1 MAYTTIDDPT
11 KYFDTTLWT
20 GDGGARTITGLNHK
34 PDLIWTKTRSVAYNH
49 MLSDSSRGFNANSEL
64 GSNSTAAEGGLSAET
79 YGYKSGHTAD
89 GWTMVD
95 GTDTNDNQEDGNTN
109 QPSVTYVGWTWA
121 ANGGTATAT
130 GSESGNNPA
139 YSVQANT
146 TAGFSVVTYTGT
158 GSNGTVPH
166 GLGVKP
172 DWYIIKNRDN
182 ANANDGRWMVWHK
195 SLEASYNYYS
205 FIFLHL
211 TNSRSEGTT
220 VVNAT
225 PNTTTF
231 ALGDDGMI
239 NNDGQKYV
247 AYCFAEKQGYSKFGS
262 YTGNGNADG
271 TFVHTG
277 FKPAWV
283 MIKEYAANTN
293 DWNIYDSKRSAFNSM
308 DDILEANLSDAEGTG
323 RADID
328 FVSNG
333 FKQRNTHADSNRSSG
348 KFIYMAFAEHPFV
361 SSKGVPATAR

>member
-1 MAYTTIDDPT
+1 MAYTAIDDPSAYFQT
-11 KYFDTTLWT
+11 KIYT
-20 GDGGARTITGLNHK
+20 GNASANRALTNDGNSDLQ
-34 PDLIWTKTRSVAYNH
+34 PDWIWIKNRSATQSH
-49 MLSDSSRGFNANSEL
+49 ALFDSSRGATKRISSNLTNAE
-64 GSNSTAAEGGLSAET
+64 STE
-79 YGYKSGHTAD
+79 
-89 GWTMVD
+89 
-95 GTDTNDNQEDGNTN
+95 NTN
-109 QPSVTYVGWTWA
+109 LDSFDSDGFTIDQEAIVNGNGNGMVAWQWK

-130 GSESGNNPA
+130 GSESGSNPA

-182 ANANDGRWMVWHK
+182 ANADDGRWMVWHK
-195 SLEASYNYYS
+195 SLEALHNYYS
-205 FIFLHL
+205 FLFLHL

-247 AYCFAEKQGYSKFGS
+247 AYCFAEKKGYSKFDS

-271 TFVHTG
+271 PFVYTG
-277 FKPAWV
+277 FSPAWV
-283 MIKEYAANTN
+283 IVKRTDSGNNWHMHDNKRVTSNPNNLTLYPNLAN
-293 DWNIYDSKRSAFNSM
+293 A
-308 DDILEANLSDAEGTG
+308 DASE
-323 RADID
+323 DLD
-328 FVSNG
+328 MLSNG
-333 FKQRNTHADSNRSSG
+333 FKLRESGGGYNADG
-348 KFIYMAFAEHPFV
+348 GTYVYMAFAESPVV
-361 SSKGVPATAR
+361 SSEGVPTTAR